1 MATLEDLT
9 YKDSAADAQ
18 AADSKK
24 RAAARQPKLPKASA
38 WMTWQ
43 QVLAKVRARAESK
56 KRVLNETRDKAWQL
70 FRRGMEADHVDEAEL
85 KGQQRQ
91 SAITKAVRL
100 LEEDTFAARFQAFSL
115 LATARVGLAEA
126 RKAKVAHLVQACR
139 DAEESP
145 APLRCLCGKLLK
157 AWQKEKAEA

>member
-43 QVLAKVRARAESK
+43 QVLAKVIARAESK

-91 SAITKAVRL
+91 SAITKPVRL
-100 LEEDTFAARFQAFSL
+100 LEEEGTFAARFQAFSL

-126 RKAKVAHLVQACR
+126 RKAKVARLV
-139 DAEESP
+139 P
-145 APLRCLCGKLLK
+145 GMPRC
-157 AWQKEKAEA
+157 